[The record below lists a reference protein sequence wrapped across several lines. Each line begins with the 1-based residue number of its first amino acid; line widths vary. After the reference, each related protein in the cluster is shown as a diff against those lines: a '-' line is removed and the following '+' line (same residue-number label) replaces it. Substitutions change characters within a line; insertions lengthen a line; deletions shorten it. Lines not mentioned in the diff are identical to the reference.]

1 LDEETLLL
9 NMALLLLVAGVCSVV
24 FKKLKMPPI
33 VGYLAAGII
42 LGSFWK
48 GTIPED
54 TETVVELL
62 ANMGLVLLM
71 FCIGM
76 ELNLKKLRK
85 TGVFAIVV
93 ALVQLP
99 LMILGGYLFGI
110 MMGWTALQA
119 IFFGAIISGSSTAVV
134 TAVLRDQGKLSKD
147 DVEAIILIT
156 VVEDVAQVLILSM
169 ASPLLVGSTMGLDSI
184 AWMLLVI
191 LIFMVVAVVV
201 GLMFVPRALDWIAA
215 KMPDETLWITS
226 LGMCFGMALMSVW
239 IGMSMAIG
247 AFLIGVVVSQA
258 NSKTT
263 IEHDITPMKD
273 IFMAM
278 FFISVGMVI
287 SPWDI
292 IDNFVLILLIFL
304 LYAALKISTVFL
316 GYFIG
321 NKSVRLSF
329 MSAVSLVAM
338 GEFAFIIAKA
348 ALDAG
353 VVSESFY
360 TSVIGAALVSMVF
373 LPILSNNSSKI
384 CDILHDRA
392 PKPLV
397 NAMTKA
403 ENVRADHYAKI
414 SLSSKSTAEKM
425 KTKAAFAYIDILLI
439 FVIELVFFFF
449 MNNITDFLHG
459 HLGGILS
466 FSWCQ
471 TIVLSINFLALS
483 VPLYDLIKN
492 LKFVEKVLIDIE
504 RKAEARGEGNLQRRS
519 MRFYRAFIRINNWAF
534 VFVLA
539 FVILLV
545 VPNDISFTNHMMA
558 MAICALVILL
568 IYIYKRQK

>member
-9 NMALLLLVAGVCSVV
+9 NMALLLLVAGVCSVI

-99 LMILGGYLFGI
+99 LMIFGGYLFGI

-191 LIFMVVAVVV
+191 LIFMVVAVVI
-201 GLMFVPRALDWIAA
+201 GLMFIPRALDWIAA

-287 SPWDI
+287 SPSDI
-292 IDNFVLILLIFL
+292 IDNIVLILLIFL

-397 NAMTKA
+397 NAMTRA

-414 SLSSKSTAEKM
+414 SLSSKSTAERM
-425 KTKAAFAYIDILLI
+425 KTKAAFAYIDLLMI
-439 FVIELVFFFF
+439 FIIELVFFFF
-449 MNNITDFLHG
+449 TNNITEFFYG

-466 FSWCQ
+466 YSWCQ
-471 TIVLSINFLALS
+471 TLVLTLNFLTLS
-483 VPLYDLIKN
+483 VPLYDFIKN
-492 LKFVEKVLIDIE
+492 LKFVEKVLIDVE

-539 FVILLV
+539 FVILLI
-545 VPNDISFTNHMMA
+545 VPNDIGFWNHMISMA
-558 MAICALVILL
+558 LCALVVLF
-568 IYIYKRQK
+568 IYIYKRKK

>member
-1 LDEETLLL
+1 MDEETLLL

-42 LGSFWK
+42 LGSIWK
-48 GTIPED
+48 GSIPED
-54 TETVVELL
+54 TETVVDIL
-62 ANMGLVLLM
+62 ADMGLVLLM

-99 LMILGGYLFGI
+99 LMILGGYMFGI
-110 MMGWTALQA
+110 LMGWTVLQA

-169 ASPLLVGSTMGLDSI
+169 ASPLLVGSSMGLDSI
-184 AWMLLVI
+184 AWMLIVI
-191 LIFMVVAVVV
+191 LIFMVVAVVI
-201 GLMFVPRALDWIAA
+201 GMMFIPRALDWIAA

-226 LGMCFGMALMSVW
+226 LGMCFAMALMSVW

-287 SPWDI
+287 SPSDI
-292 IDNFVLILLIFL
+292 IDNIVLIVLIFL
-304 LYAALKISTVFL
+304 LYAVLKISTVFL

-353 VVSESFY
+353 VVSEAFY
-360 TSVIGAALVSMVF
+360 TSVIGAALVSMVT
-373 LPILSNNSSKI
+373 LPILSNNASKI
-384 CDILHDRA
+384 CDVLHDKA

-397 NAMTKA
+397 NAMAKA

-425 KTKAAFAYIDILLI
+425 KTKAAFAYIDVLLI
-439 FVIELVFFFF
+439 FVIELVFFLFT
-449 MNNITDFLHG
+449 NNISNFLHS
-459 HLGGILS
+459 HLGGIIS
-466 FSWCQ
+466 YSWCQ
-471 TIVLSINFLALS
+471 TIVLSLNFLALS

-492 LKFVEKVLIDIE
+492 LKFVERVLIDVE

-539 FVILLV
+539 FIVLLI
-545 VPNDISFTNHMMA
+545 VPNEVGFSNHMMA
-558 MAICALVILL
+558 VAICAVVILL

>member
-9 NMALLLLVAGVCSVV
+9 NMALLLLVAGVCSVI

-99 LMILGGYLFGI
+99 LMIFGGYLFGI

-201 GLMFVPRALDWIAA
+201 GLMFIPRALDWIAA

-287 SPWDI
+287 SPSDI
-292 IDNFVLILLIFL
+292 IDNIVLIMLIFL

-384 CDILHDRA
+384 CDILHDKA
-392 PKPLV
+392 PKPLI

-425 KTKAAFAYIDILLI
+425 KTKAAFAYIDILMI
-439 FVIELVFFFF
+439 FIIELVFYLFT
-449 MNNITDFLHG
+449 NNITEFFYG
-459 HLGGILS
+459 HLGGVLS

-471 TIVLSINFLALS
+471 TIVLTLNFLTLS
-483 VPLYDLIKN
+483 VPLYDFIKN
-492 LKFVEKVLIDIE
+492 LKFVEKVLIDVE

-539 FVILLV
+539 FIILLI
-545 VPNDISFTNHMMA
+545 VPNDIGFWNHMISMA
-558 MAICALVILL
+558 LCALVVLF
-568 IYIYKRQK
+568 IYIYKRKK

>member
-1 LDEETLLL
+1 MDEETLLL

>member
-42 LGSFWK
+42 LGSYWM

-54 TETVVELL
+54 TETVVDIL
-62 ANMGLVLLM
+62 ADMGLVLLM

-99 LMILGGYLFGI
+99 LMILGGYMFGI
-110 MMGWTALQA
+110 LMGWTALQA

-169 ASPLLVGSTMGLDSI
+169 ASPLLVGSSMGLDSI
-184 AWMLLVI
+184 AWMLIVI
-191 LIFMVVAVVV
+191 LIFMAVAVVI
-201 GLMFVPRALDWIAA
+201 GMMFIPRALDWIAA

-226 LGMCFGMALMSVW
+226 LGICFAMALMSVW

-287 SPWDI
+287 APSDI
-292 IDNFVLILLIFL
+292 IDNIIMIIMIFL

-353 VVSESFY
+353 VVSEAFY
-360 TSVIGAALVSMVF
+360 TSVIGAALVSMVT
-373 LPILSNNSSKI
+373 LPILSNNASKI
-384 CDILHDRA
+384 CDVLHDRA

-397 NAMTKA
+397 NAMAKA
-403 ENVRADHYAKI
+403 ETVRADHYAKI

-439 FVIELVFFFF
+439 FVIELVFFLFT
-449 MNNITDFLHG
+449 NNITNFLYG
-459 HLGGILS
+459 HLGGMIS
-466 FSWCQ
+466 YSWCQ
-471 TIVLSINFLALS
+471 TIVLSLNFLALS
-483 VPLYDLIKN
+483 GPLYDLIKN
-492 LKFVEKVLIDIE
+492 LKFVERVLIDVE

-519 MRFYRAFIRINNWAF
+519 MRFYRAFISINNWAF

-539 FVILLV
+539 FVVLLI
-545 VPNDISFTNHMMA
+545 VPNEIGFMNHMVA
-558 MAICALVILL
+558 VAICAAVILF